1 MAQRDYPCLHFHRD
15 APLNIKYLF
24 PALLM
29 AGLIVTSHAE
39 TPLWLRPISLT
50 ADAQQ
55 SEKIALVPLRSGEL
69 HALLPAMANVM
80 ANSTHSVTIRP
91 AGSGKVTEVPVTPG
105 ERIHKGQ
112 TLIVYT
118 DHSLHEL
125 YLEQGQANA
134 ALLSAQAATSEA
146 EKSYQRG
153 RALSGTTVSGGEV
166 QRRLAMLQQAQ
177 ATLAASRASS
187 ATITHR
193 LEEEFTS
200 ATESIGHEEAS
211 RLISPVD
218 GVVQN
223 ISTAVAADITA
234 GEPVA
239 VVTDLS
245 TVWIAAQIRPEDAQN
260 LMIGGRLYARL
271 PNRPGQPSLSARINT
286 IDEIANPDTGLL
298 RVISVVEKPPVDLRP
313 GAMLDVNLEMA
324 RSARGLIVPTG
335 AIQQIDGHDVVY
347 SPIDGTTFQPHE
359 AHIVLSTDD
368 EAVILTDLHADNK
381 VVSNGSFA
389 LKGAAIFASSDSD

>member
-1 MAQRDYPCLHFHRD
+1 M
-15 APLNIKYLF
+15 KYLF
-24 PALLM
+24 SALLM
-29 AGLIVTSHAE
+29 ACLTGVCHAE
-39 TPLWLRPISLT
+39 TPIWLRPVSLT
-50 ADAQQ
+50 AAGQQ
-55 SEKIALVPLRSGEL
+55 SEKISLVPLKSGEL
-69 HALLPAMANVM
+69 HTLLPAMASVM
-80 ANSTHSVTIRP
+80 ANSTHSVAIRP
-91 AGSGKVTEVPVTPG
+91 AGSGKVTDVLVTPG
-105 ERIHKGQ
+105 EHIHKGQ

-125 YLEQGQANA
+125 YLEQGQAKA
-134 ALLSAQAATSEA
+134 ALLSAQAAASEA
-146 EKSYQRG
+146 EKAYRRG
-153 RALSGTTVSGGEV
+153 RALSGTTVSSGEV

-177 ATLAASRASS
+177 ATLAASQASS

-218 GVVQN
+218 GVVQS

-245 TVWIAAQIRPEDAQN
+245 TVWIVAQIRPQDAQS
-260 LMIGGRLYARL
+260 LAIGGRIYARL
-271 PNRPGQPSLSARINT
+271 PNRPGQPLLSARTNT

-298 RVISVVEKPPVDLRP
+298 RVISVVDKPPTDLRP

-324 RSARGLIVPTG
+324 ESAHGLIVPTA
-335 AIQQIDGHDVVY
+335 AIQQIDGHNIVY
-347 SPIDGTTFQPHE
+347 APTDGTTFQPHE
-359 AHIVLSTDD
+359 VHVVLSTDD
-368 EAVILTDLHADNK
+368 EAIILTDLHADNK
-381 VVSNGSFA
+381 VVSDGSFS
-389 LKGAAIFASSDSD
+389 LKGASIFASSDSD